1 MRRPL
6 VVVLDVVVVVVFAVL
21 GRRSHEEG
29 GGLVGVA
36 DTAWPFLVGLL
47 LGHLA
52 VRGSAT
58 WRAGLVVW
66 VCTVAGGMVLRQLTG
81 DGTALS
87 FVLVATGF
95 LGAGLVG
102 WRLVARAFRR

>member
-1 MRRPL
+1 VHRLL
-6 VVVLDVVVVVVFAVL
+6 VLALDVAVVLVFAVL

-29 GGLVGVA
+29 GGLAGVG

-47 LGHLA
+47 IAHLA
-52 VRGSAT
+52 MRGSAS

-66 VCTVAGGMVLRQLTG
+66 VCSVATGMVLRQLTG
-81 DGTALS
+81 DGTAFS

-102 WRLVARAFRR
+102 WRLLALVFRR